1 MSEKEIELW
10 EEKGQKRSPARD
22 PILQRIVYDMRR
34 ALVDSVEGV
43 DINLSSIG
51 ITTGSYTEG
60 GRLHL
65 DEGKLK
71 EALR

>member
-1 MSEKEIELW
+1 MICE
-10 EEKGQKRSPARD
+10 
-22 PILQRIVYDMRR
+22 

-71 EALR
+71 EALRKRR